1 MIINPLVSAIIYT
14 AALLLSFYFLNWL
27 KTFLKRPG
35 LKEILSF
42 SNLISCLTIVSI
54 LFAIFTYWDYQ
65 DFLRENKTIIFD
77 NARTEIGGN
86 FSFLEILEKEG
97 AVLVEKEEVYFRR
110 YQFSFSD
117 ELPGVAENKTVR
129 ESSIAVVN
137 NMKQVNNALDSM
149 VVLALTPVNDMNLE
163 ITRQNLMKKSMKDI
177 QNLNILIR
185 EQLNFLNGAEIK

>member
-86 FSFLEILEKEG
+86 FSFVEILEKEG

-137 NMKQVNNALDSM
+137 NIKQINTALKNQ
-149 VVLALTPVNDMNLE
+149 VVVAMTPVNDVN
-163 ITRQNLMKKSMKDI
+163 
-177 QNLNILIR
+177 
-185 EQLNFLNGAEIK
+185 